1 MKDKIMNSE
10 IYKNRRKVLLERIR
24 SQYPK
29 HHGALVLFAN
39 FEHDGAPFRQEGSF
53 FYLSGIREPG
63 VALYV
68 DLDGTTTLYIPN
80 CGDVRTQ
87 WVAESIPL
95 TQENAQELGVDFV
108 KPLGTQCLGYAFHPF
123 FPQAEYEHLLEALAE
138 VCAQKGSIFTLA
150 PQDQRSCV
158 EQRLLLKRLEEFM
171 PGIFQSDHGEQGRTI
186 VDVLPIIAHMRR
198 IKSQEEIEYLYK
210 AIEITALAQE
220 AAAHAIADGVRECE
234 VQAGLEYIITG
245 SCSRTTFPSIVATG
259 KNATV
264 LHYNLNRDT
273 LIDGDLVVV
282 DCGAEYDYYCADI
295 TRTYPVSGKF
305 TKRQKELYAI
315 VLETQEY
322 IASIAKPGMW
332 ISNKEKPDQSLN
344 HLTKKFLKDKGG
356 YDQYMPHGIG
366 HFLGIDVHDVGDVS
380 KPLEEGDVI
389 TIEPGIYIRQEGI
402 GIRIE
407 DDYWIVKDGA
417 VCLSEDIPKSIKDI
431 ESLVK
436 KTL

>member
-1 MKDKIMNSE
+1 MNVELYRS
-10 IYKNRRKVLLERIR
+10 RRTALLERIR
-24 SQYPK
+24 TQFPDK
-29 HHGALVLFAN
+29 KEGALVLFAG
-39 FEHDGAPFRQEGSF
+39 FEHLSPTFRQEASF

-63 VALYV
+63 VVLYV
-68 DLDGTTTLYIPN
+68 ELDGTTTLYIPN
-80 CGDVRTQ
+80 CGETRAQ
-87 WVAESIPL
+87 WVMEPIPL
-95 TQENAQELGVDFV
+95 KQENAQELGVDFV
-108 KPLGTQCLGYAFHPF
+108 KPLGASCVGYSFHPF
-123 FPQAEYEHLLEALAE
+123 FPQAEYEYLLAALRA
-138 VCAQKGSIFTLA
+138 VADKAGALFTLN
-150 PQDQRSCV
+150 PQDDHRCAD
-158 EQRLLLKRLEEFM
+158 QRLLLKRLAEFV
-171 PGIFQSDHGEQGRTI
+171 PGIEKSFI
-186 VDVLPIIAHMRR
+186 DVLPLIAQLRR
-198 IKSQEEIEYLYK
+198 VKSQEEIEYLYK

-273 LIDGDLVVV
+273 LVDGQLVVV

-305 TKRQKELYAI
+305 NARQKELYTI

-332 ISNKEKPDQSLN
+332 LSNKEKPDQSLN
-344 HLTKKFLKDKGG
+344 HLAKKFLKDKGG

-366 HFLGIDVHDVGDVS
+366 HFLGIDVHDVGDAS
-380 KPLEEGDVI
+380 EPLQEGDVI
-389 TIEPGIYIRQEGI
+389 TIEPGIYIPQEGI

-417 VCLSEDIPKSIKDI
+417 VCLSEDIPKSIK
-431 ESLVK
+431 EVEALVK

>member
-1 MKDKIMNSE
+1 MNPELYRS
-10 IYKNRRKVLLERIR
+10 RRNELLEKIR
-24 SQYPK
+24 EAHPDK
-29 HHGALVLFAN
+29 KDGALVLFAG
-39 FEHDGAPFRQEGSF
+39 FEHDGSAFRQEGSF
-53 FYLSGIREPG
+53 FYLTGIREPG

-68 DLDGTTTLYIPN
+68 DLDGTSTLYIPN
-80 CGDVRTQ
+80 CGETRAK
-87 WVAESIPL
+87 WVMETIPL
-95 TQENAQELGVDFV
+95 TQENADELGVDYV
-108 KPLGTQCLGYAFHPF
+108 KPLGAQCVSYSFHPF
-123 FPQAEYEHLLEALAE
+123 FPQAEYEHLLAALSG
-138 VCAQKGSIFTLA
+138 VHGRGGSIFTLA
-150 PQDQRSCV
+150 PNDQRSCV
-158 EQRLLLKRLEEFM
+158 EQRLLLKRLEEFV
-171 PGIFQSDHGEQGRTI
+171 PGILQPDRGEQSRTI

-245 SCSRTTFPSIVATG
+245 SASRTTFPSIVATG

-264 LHYNLNRDT
+264 LHYNINRDT

-305 TKRQKELYAI
+305 TARQKELYTI

-332 ISNKEKPDQSLN
+332 LNNKEKPDQSLN

-356 YDQYMPHGIG
+356 YDEYMPHGIG

-389 TIEPGIYIRQEGI
+389 TIEPGVYIPQEGI

-417 VCLSEDIPKSIKDI
+417 VCLSEDIPKSIKEI
-431 ESLVK
+431 EALVK

>member
-1 MKDKIMNSE
+1 MNSE
-10 IYKNRRKVLLERIR
+10 IYKNRRNVLLERIR
-24 SQYPK
+24 SEYPSK
-29 HHGALVLFAN
+29 DGALVLFAG

-53 FYLSGIREPG
+53 FYLTGITEPG
-63 VALYV
+63 VALFV
-68 DLDGTTTLYIPN
+68 EFNGKTTLFIPN
-80 CGDVRTQ
+80 CGQERAK
-87 WVAESIPL
+87 WVMEPIPL
-95 TQENAQELGVDFV
+95 TQEHAHDLGVDFV
-108 KPLGTQCLGYAFHPF
+108 KPMGAQCVSYSFHPF
-123 FPQAEYEHLLEALAE
+123 FPQAEYEHLLAALSGLRARG
-138 VCAQKGSIFTLA
+138 GSIFTLA
-150 PQDQRSCV
+150 PNDQRSCV
-158 EQRLLLKRLEEFM
+158 EQRLLIKRLEEFN
-171 PGIFQSDHGEQGRTI
+171 PGITDCI
-186 VDVLPIIAHMRR
+186 VDVLPIVAHMRR

-245 SCSRTTFPSIVATG
+245 SASRTTFPSIVATG

-305 TKRQKELYAI
+305 TARQKELYTI

-344 HLTKKFLKDKGG
+344 HLAKKFLNDKGG

-389 TIEPGIYIRQEGI
+389 TIEPGVYIPQERI

-417 VCLSEDIPKSIKDI
+417 VCLSEDIPKSIKEI

>member
-1 MKDKIMNSE
+1 MNVE
-10 IYKNRRKVLLERIR
+10 IYKNRRDLLLQRIR
-24 SQYPK
+24 SEYPSK
-29 HHGALVLFAN
+29 KGALVLFAG
-39 FEHDGAPFRQEGSF
+39 FEHDAAPFRQEGFF
-53 FYLSGIREPG
+53 FYLTGITEPG
-63 VALYV
+63 VVLFV
-68 DLDGTTTLYIPN
+68 EFDGKTTLFTPN
-80 CGDVRTQ
+80 CGDERAK
-87 WVAESIPL
+87 WVKEPIPL
-95 TQENAQELGVDFV
+95 KPENADELGVDFV
-108 KPLGTQCLGYAFHPF
+108 KPLGAQCVSYSFHPF
-123 FPQAEYEHLLEALAE
+123 FPQAEYDHLLADLAAVVGRGE
-138 VCAQKGSIFTLA
+138 SIFTLA
-150 PQDQRSCV
+150 PNDQRSCV
-158 EQRLLLKRLEEFM
+158 EQRLLLKRLEEFV
-171 PGIFQSDHGEQGRTI
+171 PKITGSV
-186 VDVLPIIAHMRR
+186 VDVLPIVAHMRR
-198 IKSQEEIEYLYK
+198 IKSQDEIEHLYK

-245 SCSRTTFPSIVATG
+245 SASRTTFPSIVATG
-259 KNATV
+259 KNATI
-264 LHYNLNRDT
+264 LHYNINRDT

-305 TKRQKELYAI
+305 TPRQKELYTI

-332 ISNKEKPDQSLN
+332 ISNKEKPEQSLN
-344 HLTKKFLKDKGG
+344 HLAKKFLKDKGD

-366 HFLGIDVHDVGDVS
+366 HFLGIDVHDVGDGS
-380 KPLEEGDVI
+380 RPLEEGDVI
-389 TIEPGIYIRQEGI
+389 TIEPGVYIPQECV

-417 VCLSEDIPKSIKDI
+417 VCLSEDIPKSIKEI

>member
-1 MKDKIMNSE
+1 MNPELYRS
-10 IYKNRRKVLLERIR
+10 RRNELLESIR
-24 SQYPK
+24 EQFPDK
-29 HHGALVLFAN
+29 KDGALVLFAG
-39 FEHDGAPFRQEGSF
+39 FEHERTTFRQEGSF
-53 FYLSGIREPG
+53 FYLTGINEPG

-68 DLDGTTTLYIPN
+68 DLDGTSTLYIPN
-80 CGDVRTQ
+80 CGDVRAK
-87 WVAESIPL
+87 WVMETIPL
-95 TQENAQELGVDFV
+95 TQENASELGVDYV
-108 KPLGTQCLGYAFHPF
+108 KPLGAACVGYSFHPF
-123 FPQAEYEHLLEALAE
+123 FPKAEYEYLLKELSAIASRG
-138 VCAQKGSIFTLA
+138 GSIFTLN
-150 PQDQRSCV
+150 PQDASSCV
-158 EQRLLLKRLEEFM
+158 DQRLLLKRLEEFVPVFAEASSGR
-171 PGIFQSDHGEQGRTI
+171 PGIAAAL
-186 VDVLPIIAHMRR
+186 VDVLPLVAQMRR

-245 SCSRTTFPSIVATG
+245 SASRTTFPSIVATG
-259 KNATV
+259 KNATI
-264 LHYNLNRDT
+264 LHYNINRDT

-305 TKRQKELYAI
+305 TARQKELYTI

-332 ISNKEKPDQSLN
+332 LNNKEKPDQSLN
-344 HLTKKFLKDKGG
+344 HLAKKFLKDKGD

-389 TIEPGIYIRQEGI
+389 TIEPGVYIPQERV

-417 VCLSEDIPKSIKDI
+417 VCLSEDIPKSIKEI
-431 ESLVK
+431 EALVK

>member
-1 MKDKIMNSE
+1 MTSE
-10 IYKNRRKVLLERIR
+10 IYRNRRSVLLERIA
-24 SQYPK
+24 SEYPSK
-29 HHGALVLFAN
+29 QGALVLFAG
-39 FEHDGAPFRQEGSF
+39 FEHDGAPFRQESSF
-53 FYLSGIREPG
+53 FYLSGIAEPG
-63 VALYV
+63 VVLFV
-68 DLDGTTTLYIPN
+68 DLDGKTTLYIPN
-80 CGDVRTQ
+80 CGETRAQ
-87 WVAESIPL
+87 WVMEPIPL

-108 KPLGTQCLGYAFHPF
+108 KPLGAQCVSYSFHPF
-123 FPQAEYEHLLEALAE
+123 FPQAEYEHLLAALSG
-138 VCAQKGSIFTLA
+138 VRSRGGSIFTLA
-150 PQDQRSCV
+150 PNDQRSCV
-158 EQRLLLKRLEEFM
+158 EQRLLLKRLEEFA
-171 PGIFQSDHGEQGRTI
+171 PGITDSI
-186 VDVLPIIAHMRR
+186 VDILPIIAHMRR
-198 IKSQEEIEYLYK
+198 IKSQQEIEYLYK

-220 AAAHAIADGVRECE
+220 AAAHAIADGVRESE

-245 SCSRTTFPSIVATG
+245 SASRTTFPSIVATG
-259 KNATV
+259 KNATI

-305 TKRQKELYAI
+305 TPRQKELYTI

-344 HLTKKFLKDKGG
+344 HLAKKFLKDKGD

-366 HFLGIDVHDVGDVS
+366 HFLGIDVHDVGDGS
-380 KPLEEGDVI
+380 KPLQEGDVI
-389 TIEPGIYIRQEGI
+389 TIEPGVYIPQERV

-417 VCLSEDIPKSIKDI
+417 VCLSEDIPKSIKEI

>member
-1 MKDKIMNSE
+1 MNSE
-10 IYKNRRKVLLERIR
+10 IYKNRRNQLLERIR
-24 SQYPK
+24 QQFPEK
-29 HHGALVLFAN
+29 KDGALVLFAG
-39 FEHDGAPFRQEGSF
+39 FEHERTTFRQEASF
-53 FYLSGIREPG
+53 FYLTGIREPG

-68 DLDGTTTLYIPN
+68 ELDGTSTLYIPN
-80 CGDVRTQ
+80 CGEVRAK
-87 WVAESIPL
+87 WVMEHIPL
-95 TQENAQELGVDFV
+95 LQENAHELGVDYV
-108 KPLGTQCLGYAFHPF
+108 KPLGAACVGYSFHRF
-123 FPQAEYEHLLEALAE
+123 FPQAEYEYLLKELSSVAARG
-138 VCAQKGSIFTLA
+138 GSIFTLNT
-150 PQDQRSCV
+150 QDASSCV
-158 EQRLLLKRLEEFM
+158 DQRLLLKRLEEFV
-171 PGIFQSDHGEQGRTI
+171 PKITGS
-186 VDVLPIIAHMRR
+186 VVNVLPLVAQMRR

-220 AAAHAIADGVRECE
+220 AAAHATADGVRECE

-245 SCSRTTFPSIVATG
+245 SASRTTFPSIVATG
-259 KNATV
+259 KNATI
-264 LHYNLNRDT
+264 LHYNINRDT
-273 LIDGDLVVV
+273 LINGDLVVV

-305 TKRQKELYAI
+305 TPRQKELYTI

-332 ISNKEKPDQSLN
+332 LNNRENPDQSLN
-344 HLTKKFLKDKGG
+344 HLAKKFLKDKGG

-366 HFLGIDVHDVGDVS
+366 HFLGIDVHDVGDVTE
-380 KPLEEGDVI
+380 PLQEGDVI
-389 TIEPGIYIRQEGI
+389 TIEPGIYIPQEGI

-417 VCLSEDIPKSIKDI
+417 VCLSEDIPKSIKEI

>member
-1 MKDKIMNSE
+1 MNPE
-10 IYKNRRKVLLERIR
+10 IYKNRRKVLLERIA
-24 SQYPK
+24 SEYPSK
-29 HHGALVLFAN
+29 HGALVLFAS
-39 FEHDGAPFRQEGSF
+39 FEHDGAQFRQEGSF
-53 FYLSGIREPG
+53 FYLTGIREPG
-63 VALYV
+63 VALV
-68 DLDGTTTLYIPN
+68 VELDGNATLYIPH
-80 CGDVRTQ
+80 CGETRAQ
-87 WVAESIPL
+87 WVMEPIPL
-95 TQENAQELGVDFV
+95 KQENAQELGVDFV
-108 KPLGTQCLGYAFHPF
+108 KPLGAQCMSYSFHPF
-123 FPQAEYEHLLEALAE
+123 FPKAEYDHLLAELAGIH
-138 VCAQKGSIFTLA
+138 ARGGSIFTLA
-150 PQDQRSCV
+150 PEDQRSCV
-158 EQRLLLKRLEEFM
+158 EQRLLLKRLEDFV
-171 PGIFQSDHGEQGRTI
+171 PGIADSI
-186 VDVLPIIAHMRR
+186 VNILPIVAHMRR

-220 AAAHAIADGVRECE
+220 AAAHAVADGVRECE

-273 LIDGDLVVV
+273 LVDGDLVVV

-305 TKRQKELYAI
+305 TPRQKELYTI

-332 ISNKEKPDQSLN
+332 LSNKEKPDQSLN
-344 HLTKKFLKDKGG
+344 HLAKKFLKDKGD

-380 KPLEEGDVI
+380 RPLEEGDVI
-389 TIEPGIYIRQEGI
+389 TIEPGVYIPQERV

-417 VCLSEDIPKSIKDI
+417 VCLSEDIPKSIKEI
-431 ESLVK
+431 EALVK